1 MASALDDVQSLLNPQ
16 APLATADEEMI
27 IGTETPAPAAPK
39 RPRGRPRK
47 VPGEATTPDTGSAPK
62 PRLGVEIP
70 MPPKGVL
77 ASGVA
82 NAYVFAGMGVGMV
95 RPQTGMTLA
104 ANAEECGKAWETLA
118 EQNPAV
124 RRALL
129 SLLQTSAWGGI
140 IAVHI
145 PIVMMAV
152 QEGQQIA
159 AAKKEEKDAGTSGS
173 EGSAAT
179 LLPFRSRPRTD
190 TDS

>member
-1 MASALDDVQSLLNPQ
+1 MPSALDDVQSLLNPQ

-27 IGTETPAPAAPK
+27 IGTDDAPAAPK

-47 VPGEATTPDTGSAPK
+47 VPGTAAAPETGSGPRPK
-62 PRLGVEIP
+62 ISTEVP

-77 ASGVA
+77 AGGVA

-104 ANAEECGKAWETLA
+104 ANADECGKAWETLA

-159 AAKKEEKDAGTSGS
+159 AAKKEAKDEQSERTSPDPTDRPYPGP
-173 EGSAAT
+173 
-179 LLPFRSRPRTD
+179 LRSV
-190 TDS
+190 